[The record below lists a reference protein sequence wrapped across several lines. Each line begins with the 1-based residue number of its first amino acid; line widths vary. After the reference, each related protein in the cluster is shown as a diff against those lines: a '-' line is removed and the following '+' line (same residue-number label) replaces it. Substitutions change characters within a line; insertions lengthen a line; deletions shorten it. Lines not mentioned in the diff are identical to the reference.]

1 MNSEALNHLARAVP
15 FRPFRITMVN
25 GRTFD
30 IRHPEMIH
38 VTRRECYLFV
48 HEESD
53 HPLDARVYHIGP
65 SVILYA
71 THIDAPAPTP
81 PPQDTAA

>member
-1 MNSEALNHLARAVP
+1 MNPEALNHLVRAVP

-48 HEESD
+48 HEENED
-53 HPLDARVYHIGP
+53 PMDARIYHIGP

-71 THIDAPAPTP
+71 THIDTPAPAQ
-81 PPQDTAA
+81 PQDTAA